1 MKTSQIELNE
11 IEANTVAPSKIGDKT
26 LDGTMPFVRQADLDT
41 SKFYMGS
48 LMSFLSTGDDTDG
61 RTALMLYQAKPGNE
75 PPPHIHEWEHET
87 YYILEGIMEFFCD
100 GKVMIARPGEFVFLP
115 MGKAH
120 AFYIRSPHIKVL
132 IGLQASAKHSVGL
145 DSYFLEMSGP
155 AESMSLPDHGI
166 TYVMD
171 DPEHAVRV
179 GSKHGINILSPE
191 DTAKLIPYYPGFGV
205 ERALLED

>member
-1 MKTSQIELNE
+1 METNQIDVNE
-11 IEANTVAPSKIGDKT
+11 IAANTVAPSKLNDKS
-26 LDGTMPFVRQADLDT
+26 LDGTAPFVRQADLET

-48 LMSFLSTGDDTDG
+48 LMSFLSTGDDTGG

-87 YYILEGIMEFFCD
+87 YYVLEGIMEFYCD
-100 GKVMIARPGEFVFLP
+100 GKVMVAKPGEFVFLP

-120 AFYIRSPHIKVL
+120 AFYIRSPHVKVL
-132 IGLQASAKHSVGL
+132 IGLQANSDHAVGL

-155 AESMSLPDHGI
+155 AESMSLPTHAV

-171 DPEHAVRV
+171 DPQHAVRV

-191 DTAKLIPYYPGFGV
+191 ETAKLTPHYPGFGV
-205 ERALLED
+205 TRDLLQE